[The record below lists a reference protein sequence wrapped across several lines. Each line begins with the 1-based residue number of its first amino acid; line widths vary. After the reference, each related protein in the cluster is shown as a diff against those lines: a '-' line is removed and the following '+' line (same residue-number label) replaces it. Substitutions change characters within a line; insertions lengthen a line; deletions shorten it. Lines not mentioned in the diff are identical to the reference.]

1 MNIEEHMSFWISIFI
16 FFGYIRSSGIAESYS
31 GAIFSFL
38 KNLHTVFFHSGCTN
52 LHIHQQCTRVLF
64 SLHPLR
70 HLLFTIFL
78 MIAILTGMKWYLT
91 AVFIC
96 ISLKIS
102 NVEHT
107 FHVSVGHLC
116 VFFGKIS
123 IQFFFPDF
131 NRVVWLF
138 YIKFYEL
145 FIYFG

>member
-1 MNIEEHMSFWISIFI
+1 MNIGEHVSFWISIFI
-16 FFGYIRSSGIAESYS
+16 FFGYRPSARIAESYTS
-31 GAIFSFL
+31 TIFRIL
-38 KNLHTVFFHSGCTN
+38 KNLHIVFHSGCTN
-52 LHIHQQCTRVLF
+52 LHLHQQCTRVLF
-64 SLHPLR
+64 SLHP
-70 HLLFTIFL
+70 HWHFLFMIFL

-91 AVFIC
+91 VVLIC
-96 ISLKIS
+96 ISLMIS

-116 VFFGKIS
+116 VFFGKMS